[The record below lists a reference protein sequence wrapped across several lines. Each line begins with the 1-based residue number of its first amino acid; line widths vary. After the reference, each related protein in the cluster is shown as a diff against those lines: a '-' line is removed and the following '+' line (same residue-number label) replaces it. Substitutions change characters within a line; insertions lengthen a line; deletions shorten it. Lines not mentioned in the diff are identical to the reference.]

1 MTLLP
6 DVRRVL
12 KVAGGL
18 FAASQVAT
26 VAALL
31 VVDSRRKKLRQD
43 VNFPSAPAR
52 EVPAGEGRVTVYTK
66 GRDLYT
72 DMLASIEGARESIY
86 FETYI
91 WKADRVGQQFKNALI
106 AAADRGVEVAV
117 VYDVVGN
124 LVVPRRFF
132 DFPDHVHVLR
142 HTPWAGWRGPIVMRS
157 PGLNHRK
164 LMVVDGAEGYLG
176 GYNIGSLYATRWR
189 DTHVRVTGDA
199 VADLENAFVDYW
211 NQSRPRR
218 LPRFPDPAERS
229 WDSVV
234 KVTRNVPS
242 VGVYPI
248 RYMYLEAIDR
258 ARERIWLTHAY
269 LIPDDDLTLAL
280 LEAVDRGV
288 DVRVIVPAESN
299 HIVADWLSRGFYHLL
314 LRRGIRLFLYQDAMV
329 HAKTATI
336 DGQWSTIGTANL
348 DRLSLMGNYEINVE
362 ITDEHVAALMEEIFT
377 MDAGNCV
384 ELTLDHWE
392 DRPLAAKVSEA
403 ILTPMRPLL

>member
-1 MTLLP
+1 MGFLP
-6 DVRRVL
+6 DIRKTA
-12 KVAGGL
+12 KVAGGV

-31 VVDSRRKKLRQD
+31 IVDSRRKKHRHD
-43 VNFPSAPAR
+43 INFPSAPVR
-52 EVPAGEGRVTVYTK
+52 EVPAGEGGVTVYTK

-72 DMLASIEGARESIY
+72 DMLASIEGARETVY

-91 WKADRVGQQFKNALI
+91 WKADRVGLQFKNALI
-106 AAADRGVEVAV
+106 AASERGVEVGV
-117 VYDVVGN
+117 VYDVIGN
-124 LVVPRRFF
+124 LVVPRRFY

-142 HTPWAGWRGPIVMRS
+142 HTPWVGMRGPIVMRS

-164 LMVVDGAEGYLG
+164 LMVVDGKQAYVG

-189 DTHVRVTGDA
+189 DTHVRITGDA
-199 VADLENAFVDYW
+199 VADVQNAFVDYW
-211 NQSRPRR
+211 NQSRPKR
-218 LPRFPDPAERS
+218 LPKFSDPAQRA
-229 WDSVV
+229 WDSAV

-258 ARERIWLTHAY
+258 AREHIWLTHAY

-280 LEAVDRGV
+280 LEAADRGV
-288 DVRVIVPAESN
+288 DVRIIVPAESN
-299 HIVADWLSRGFYHLL
+299 HLVADWLSRGFYRLL
-314 LRRGIRLFLYQDAMV
+314 LSRGVRLFLYQGAMV

-336 DGQWSTIGTANL
+336 DGRWTTVGTANL
-348 DRLSLMGNYEINVE
+348 DRLSLMGNYELNVE
-362 ITDEHVAALMEEIFT
+362 VTDEHVAAQMEAIFE

-384 ELTLDHWE
+384 ELTLEEWE
-392 DRPLAAKVSEA
+392 GRPLAAKLSET
-403 ILTPMRPLL
+403 ILTPLRPLL